1 VRRLPVRWRVTFAF
15 AGALA
20 VVLLAVGTFIYLRY
34 ETELTNTVDA
44 GLETRAAE
52 VASLRRSG
60 ARLDAGGAIDEEES
74 FAQVVARDG
83 QVLEATPGAER
94 VRLTAAELRRAP
106 LFVERD
112 PGTIDGE
119 PARLLAVPSGSEYVV
134 VGASLDDRQEAL
146 SSLLALMAAGF
157 GAALLLASAAGYWV
171 AGIAQRLTRLERAR
185 AAERAAV
192 ARERRFIADAS
203 HELRTPLTT
212 LKSELD
218 VALQRERTR
227 DELRAALGSA
237 REEADRLVALAEDL
251 LVLARGD
258 EGELPIAREPID
270 VRELLEDVAGRRAG
284 RRDEARAGAGGAAA
298 GDDARAGAGGAA
310 AGDDAR
316 TGAGGAAAGDDARTG
331 AAADERP
338 LRVDAP
344 RGLVISA
351 DRRALERALGNLVDN
366 ALTHGGGPVDLS
378 AADGAG
384 AVRISVRDHGRGFPP
399 GFADHAFE
407 RFARPDSGRSG
418 GGTGLGLAIVDA
430 IARAHGGSVSAADAD
445 PGARVELVLPA
456 SSSPHPPAGH

>member
-1 VRRLPVRWRVTFAF
+1 VSRLPVRWRITLAF

-20 VVLLAVGTFIYLRY
+20 LVLLAVGAFIHVRY
-34 ETELTNTVDA
+34 GAELTDTVDA
-44 GLETRAAE
+44 GLQTRATE

-60 ARLDAGGAIDEEES
+60 AALPAAIDDEES
-74 FAQVVARDG
+74 FAQIVARDG
-83 QVLEATPGAER
+83 AVLDATPGAAR
-94 VRLTAAELRRAP
+94 VRLTADELRRAP
-106 LFVERD
+106 VFLERD
-112 PGTIDGE
+112 AGTIDGE
-119 PARLLAVPSGSEYVV
+119 PARLFAVAAGSEYVV

-146 SSLLALMAAGF
+146 SSLLALMAVGF

-218 VALQRERTR
+218 VALQRERTP

-237 REEADRLVALAEDL
+237 REEADRLVALAADL
-251 LVLARGD
+251 LVLARAD
-258 EGELPIAREPID
+258 EGELPIAREPVD
-270 VRELLEDVAGRRAG
+270 VRELLEDVARRRAAPG
-284 RRDEARAGAGGAAA
+284 DDAHVGG
-298 GDDARAGAGGAA
+298 GDDARVGG
-310 AGDDAR
+310 GDDAR
-316 TGAGGAAAGDDARTG
+316 VRSGAAA
-331 AAADERP
+331 AADRE

-344 RGLVISA
+344 RGLVVAA

-366 ALTHGGGPVDLS
+366 ALTHGGGRVDLS

-384 AVRISVRDHGRGFPP
+384 AVRIAVRDHGAGFPP
-399 GFADHAFE
+399 GFADRAFE
-407 RFARPDSGRSG
+407 RFARPDAGRSG

-430 IARAHGGSVSAADAD
+430 IVRAHGGTVRAADAD
-445 PGARVELVLPA
+445 PGARVELMLPA
-456 SSSPHPPAGH
+456 SSSPHPPAGG